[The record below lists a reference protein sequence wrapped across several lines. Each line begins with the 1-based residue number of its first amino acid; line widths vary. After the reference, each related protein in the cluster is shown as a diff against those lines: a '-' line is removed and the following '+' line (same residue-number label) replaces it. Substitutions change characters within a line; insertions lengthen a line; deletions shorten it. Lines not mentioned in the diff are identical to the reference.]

1 MGSVNSTYE
10 VIIIGGGPAGIATSL
25 TLTARG
31 IKNGVVEAQLHP
43 SNKPGEALPPNAKP
57 LLKKLGL
64 THLVEDPKHIH
75 YYGNKVRWGTDD
87 LQEKEFLRDIYGY
100 GYLLDRIYFENQL
113 RAHLKK
119 NGADFF
125 EGYKLKKLVNESE
138 GLEMSIEKGGEVHT
152 FNPRFIVDATG
163 RKASVCHQ
171 LGNSKLQLDTQFV
184 LTFSVSLK
192 AEIERQIYV
201 ESTENGWWYAAP
213 KSATELTLMFFTLKE
228 IIPSKPNL
236 PAFLRT
242 ELDASPHLSQWIQQ
256 ETLDFDNVKLMPS
269 GTSKLEVPYGKNWL
283 AVGDAAYSF
292 DPISSYGITSALA
305 SGFYGGNALASAL
318 QQQEDAFLT
327 YRYVMET
334 AFEAYLE
341 KLALYYGQE
350 KRWGDSVY
358 WKGRG

>member
-1 MGSVNSTYE
+1 MGNVNSTYE

-100 GYLLDRIYFENQL
+100 GYLLNRIHFENQL
-113 RAHLKK
+113 RSHLKQC
-119 NGADFF
+119 GGDFF
-125 EGYKLKKLVNESE
+125 EGRKLKKLVNDST
-138 GLEMSIEKGGEVHT
+138 GLEVTIENGKEVHT

-171 LGNSKLQLDTQFV
+171 LGSAKLQLDPQFA
-184 LTFSVSLK
+184 LTLNVSLK

-213 KSATELTLMFFTLKE
+213 KSTTELTLMFFTLKE
-228 IIPSKPNL
+228 IIPSKPYL
-236 PAFLRT
+236 STFLRN
-242 ELDASPHLSQWIQQ
+242 ELDASPHLSKWIKH
-256 ETLDFDNVKLMPS
+256 ETLDFDKVQRMPS
-269 GTSKLEVPYGKNWL
+269 GTSKLELPYGENWL

-305 SGFYGGNALASAL
+305 SGFYGGNALAGAL
-318 QQQEDAFLT
+318 EQQEDAFLT

-334 AFEAYLE
+334 AFDAYLG

-350 KRWGDSVY
+350 KRWVNSVY
-358 WKGRG
+358 WRGRG